1 MERTTVA
8 KAVHAASLVA
18 MLTLLWQ
25 AVRFAMGD
33 IGNPIAP
40 VFEFVAH
47 TMREGAGLPPEAP
60 AGALAG
66 GPFSGLLEGFQV
78 LLLWGLGMAVWG
90 IAAMIV
96 GVLGSAAARVVLVG
110 WQQYRAEQREARE
123 AARIAAERQAAK
135 DRRRELRRKVLEA
148 REPRRG
154 SSGILSFVLGALFGS
169 FFL

>member
-1 MERTTVA
+1 MERATAA
-8 KAVHAASLVA
+8 KVINGVSLVA
-18 MLTLLWQ
+18 MLAVMWQ
-25 AVRFAMGD
+25 AVRFVMGD
-33 IGNPIAP
+33 IGNPVAP
-40 VFEFVAH
+40 VFEFVVH
-47 TMREGAGLPPEAP
+47 TMREGAGLPSEAP
-60 AGALAG
+60 ASAVWG
-66 GPFSGLLEGFQV
+66 GPFTGLLEGFQS
-78 LLLWGLGMAVWG
+78 LMVWAFG
-90 IAAMIV
+90 FVIWLIAALMV
-96 GVLGSAAARVVLVG
+96 GHSGKAAARVVLVG